1 VDGKHPVMHGDRSEL
16 RARSTTFPE
25 GRLNFLTATNQ
36 HETERRYDALYEQ
49 YGKPL
54 EHDHTGQYLAI
65 APDGRIVL
73 GSTLLEVAQI
83 ASDRLGSGHFLFK
96 VGERSV
102 GKWR

>member
-1 VDGKHPVMHGDRSEL
+1 MRGDGPEL
-16 RARSTTFPE
+16 RARSATHPE
-25 GRLNFLTATNQ
+25 GRRGSLTASSQN
-36 HETERRYDALYEQ
+36 ETERRYDALYEQ

-54 EHDHTGQYLAI
+54 EQDHMGEYLAI

-73 GSTLLEVAQI
+73 GSTLLEVAQK
-83 ASDRLGSGHFLFK
+83 ASDTLGSGHFLFK